1 MSQADDASSHN
12 QWKGLL
18 LWPLVVAVLF
28 VLPSLND
35 GLVSDD
41 YELIAEGT
49 IRTSDHILEALTES
63 GMAGFYRPVP
73 RLLLGINRAIHGLHP
88 FGYHFINA
96 LVHAAVVIVLVKL
109 LSTVTAGTAVPL
121 IAGVLFAGHFVHV
134 EPVYWVSARNELLAA
149 LLYLAALLCIAR
161 EEKRLRIAAL
171 AVFFLA
177 LLTKETAVTLPFTV
191 VLVTIYR
198 IGGSYA
204 ERIRCGLRSGLPFA
218 GVLGVYGLLRW
229 SAGADWPWS
238 SREVGFGI
246 DPYLIVKNIEQYTV
260 QLLVPVRSLMDL
272 QSIDTYGTV
281 TSAVRSDGSDAGI
294 WPWLLLGAVL
304 LIAGIWIAIRIG
316 GNSAAAGLVFTA
328 TTALPFLFMDNTGL
342 RYMYLPSAGF
352 VLTVA
357 ACLTG
362 LAGRW
367 TDATQGEVIQWWLLR
382 VIVCI
387 LLLLSLEQTR
397 WWDEAGR
404 LCAST
409 VDRVLTHAATVP
421 TGTGLYVFDIPRR
434 LHGAYV
440 FHNGFEEAVRMNNP
454 GSSRSILDGERM
466 LEQEG
471 VLPDGIM
478 IFRLNEPVAK

>member
-1 MSQADDASSHN
+1 
-12 QWKGLL
+12 
-18 LWPLVVAVLF
+18 
-28 VLPSLND
+28 
-35 GLVSDD
+35 
-41 YELIAEGT
+41 
-49 IRTSDHILEALTES
+49 
-63 GMAGFYRPVP
+63 
-73 RLLLGINRAIHGLHP
+73 
-88 FGYHFINA
+88 
-96 LVHAAVVIVLVKL
+96 
-109 LSTVTAGTAVPL
+109 
-121 IAGVLFAGHFVHV
+121 
-134 EPVYWVSARNELLAA
+134 
-149 LLYLAALLCIAR
+149 
-161 EEKRLRIAAL
+161 
-171 AVFFLA
+171 
-177 LLTKETAVTLPFTV
+177 
-191 VLVTIYR
+191 
-198 IGGSYA
+198 
-204 ERIRCGLRSGLPFA
+204 
-218 GVLGVYGLLRW
+218 
-229 SAGADWPWS
+229 
-238 SREVGFGI
+238 
-246 DPYLIVKNIEQYTV
+246 
-260 QLLVPVRSLMDL
+260 
-272 QSIDTYGTV
+272 
-281 TSAVRSDGSDAGI
+281 
-294 WPWLLLGAVL
+294 
-304 LIAGIWIAIRIG
+304 
-316 GNSAAAGLVFTA
+316 
-328 TTALPFLFMDNTGL
+328 
-342 RYMYLPSAGF
+342 MYLPSAGF